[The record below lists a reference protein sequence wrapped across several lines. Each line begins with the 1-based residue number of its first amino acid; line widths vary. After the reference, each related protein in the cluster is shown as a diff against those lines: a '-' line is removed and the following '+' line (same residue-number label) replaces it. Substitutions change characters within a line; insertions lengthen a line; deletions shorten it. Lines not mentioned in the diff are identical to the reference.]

1 MYIAYD
7 KNGFYVFNYEN
18 KEVFMK
24 LLRLKVKGISLL
36 KKELDISFYGLQRV
50 SDEDKDSMYHLF
62 SNIYLNCANA
72 FIGKNA
78 SGKTTVLQ
86 VISLALN
93 ILNNEP
99 VNHIPSKY
107 VLSDEKKVDMF
118 IYYFVEN
125 EGVYCLN
132 TTISE
137 SMSRYKI
144 IDEKLYFKS
153 IRNIKSKKELT
164 DFILDEP
171 IQVRNQNEE
180 FLSDDVSMIIAR
192 NKKSAF
198 RMVVSNLQSFTSSN
212 TISPKDEV
220 SLEIIQFLDPTI
232 ESLYFDSES
241 ISPHIHLKFK
251 GKKEIV
257 LNSVSELELYLSS
270 GTIKGILAFTQ
281 AKEVLKNG
289 GYLLVDEIENHFN
302 KEIVSTL
309 IRLFMDNEFNKNGG
323 ILIYTTH
330 YPELLDEYERNDS
343 IYITENNDGIT
354 ITNLSKLLLRND
366 IKKSDAYESGLIA
379 QTAPEYESY
388 MNMKKHISAYIIK
401 G

>member
-1 MYIAYD
+1 
-7 KNGFYVFNYEN
+7 
-18 KEVFMK
+18 MK
-24 LLRLKVKGISLL
+24 LLRLKVKGISLF

-99 VNHIPSKY
+99 INHIPSKY
-107 VLSDEKKVDMF
+107 VLSDEKKVDML

-132 TTISE
+132 TTIYE
-137 SMSRYKI
+137 NMSRYKI
-144 IDEKLYFKS
+144 IDEKLYFKP
-153 IRNIKSKKELT
+153 IRNIKSRKELT

-171 IQVRNQNEE
+171 IQARNQNEE

-192 NKKSAF
+192 NKKSDF
-198 RMVVSNLQSFTSSN
+198 RMVVSNLLSFTSSN

-220 SLEIIQFLDPTI
+220 SLEIVQFLDPTI
-232 ESLYFDSES
+232 ESLYFDRES
-241 ISPHIHLKFK
+241 TSSHIHLKFK

-270 GTIKGILAFTQ
+270 GTIKGMLAFTQ

-343 IYITENNDGIT
+343 IYIAENNDGIT
-354 ITNLSKLLLRND
+354 ITNLSKLLFRND
-366 IKKSDAYESGLIA
+366 IKKSDAYEAGLIA

-388 MNMKKHISAYIIK
+388 MNMKKHISAYITK

>member
-1 MYIAYD
+1 
-7 KNGFYVFNYEN
+7 
-18 KEVFMK
+18 
-24 LLRLKVKGISLL
+24 
-36 KKELDISFYGLQRV
+36 
-50 SDEDKDSMYHLF
+50 
-62 SNIYLNCANA
+62 
-72 FIGKNA
+72 
-78 SGKTTVLQ
+78 
-86 VISLALN
+86 
-93 ILNNEP
+93 
-99 VNHIPSKY
+99 
-107 VLSDEKKVDMF
+107 
-118 IYYFVEN
+118 
-125 EGVYCLN
+125 
-132 TTISE
+132 
-137 SMSRYKI
+137 
-144 IDEKLYFKS
+144 
-153 IRNIKSKKELT
+153 
-164 DFILDEP
+164 
-171 IQVRNQNEE
+171 
-180 FLSDDVSMIIAR
+180 
-192 NKKSAF
+192 
-198 RMVVSNLQSFTSSN
+198 MVVSNLQSFTSSN

>member
-1 MYIAYD
+1 
-7 KNGFYVFNYEN
+7 
-18 KEVFMK
+18 MK

-99 VNHIPSKY
+99 INHIPSKY
-107 VLSDEKKVDMF
+107 VLSDGKKVDMF
-118 IYYFVEN
+118 IYYFIEN

-171 IQVRNQNEE
+171 IQARNQNEE

-192 NKKSAF
+192 NKKSASH
-198 RMVVSNLQSFTSSN
+198 MLVSNLLSFTSSN

-232 ESLYFDSES
+232 ESLYFDRES
-241 ISPHIHLKFK
+241 ISSHIHLKFK

-270 GTIKGILAFTQ
+270 GTIKGMLAFTQ

-309 IRLFMDNEFNKNGG
+309 IRLFMDNGFNKNGG

-343 IYITENNDGIT
+343 IYIAENNDGIT

-366 IKKSDAYESGLIA
+366 IKKSDAYEAGLIA
-379 QTAPEYESY
+379 QTTPEYESY
-388 MNMKKHISAYIIK
+388 MNMKKHISAYIMK

>member
-1 MYIAYD
+1 
-7 KNGFYVFNYEN
+7 
-18 KEVFMK
+18 MK